1 MPNRHLYNPIRL
13 YMHSKKRPMWY
24 LQQNNPQPI
33 QGELG
38 VRDCQPSTQTN
49 IPQGFLAPTF
59 PSTPGKRDKHSE
71 KQRKT
76 LQCLSDVFPKKQHF
90 PTENMDTK
98 IPKKLGVG
106 KLWFQSFSAF
116 CNSTCA
122 LCCFWITCQAG
133 IGRDRYSE
141 NCGAGEAGRGRGTG
155 ALGLGHTVDG
165 RNPAPVDIVF
175 RYQLD
180 RYMTCVY
187 VCSCIFVFTNIYIY
201 IQMYDLEICDMIWLD
216 FRM

>member
-1 MPNRHLYNPIRL
+1 MPNKHLYNPIRL
-13 YMHSKKRPMWY
+13 YMHPKKRPMWY
-24 LQQNNPQPI
+24 LEKNNPQPI

-49 IPQGFLAPTF
+49 IPQRFLAPTF
-59 PSTPGKRDKHSE
+59 PSTPGKTRQTQWKNKEKHCNFWAVCF
-71 KQRKT
+71 R
-76 LQCLSDVFPKKQHF
+76 KQHF
-90 PTENMDTK
+90 PTKNMDTK

-133 IGRDRYSE
+133 IGRARYSE

-155 ALGLGHTVDG
+155 PWPHRWWKKPCT
-165 RNPAPVDIVF
+165 RWYSI
-175 RYQLD
+175 
-180 RYMTCVY
+180 
-187 VCSCIFVFTNIYIY
+187 
-201 IQMYDLEICDMIWLD
+201 
-216 FRM
+216 